1 MRRIVASIAPL
12 EHHVKAVHETPG
24 VYRPSSC
31 PHCGIKE
38 VWQHGFYYR
47 KADRRTQSKESLNPV
62 PIRRYCCSVCR
73 HTCSRLPLCI
83 APRRWSDWTVQ
94 QSVLIQLLNGF
105 SRRECARGAAPS
117 RHTVARWWDWLQAR
131 TAHFEFHLRA
141 RDPEFGR
148 VAGFTAFWAGVFES
162 LGLAR
167 AMAILDQAMIVP

>member
-1 MRRIVASIAPL
+1 MRRIVASIAAL
-12 EHHVKAVHETPG
+12 EQHVEAVHVTPG
-24 VYRPSSC
+24 LYRPSCC
-31 PHCGIKE
+31 PHCGIKV

-47 KADRRTQSKESLNPV
+47 KADRRTQSEESLNPV

-83 APRRWSDWTVQ
+83 APRRWYDWTVQ
-94 QSVLIQLLNGF
+94 QGVLIQLLNGF

-117 RHTVARWWDWLQAR
+117 RHTVARWWHWLQER

-141 RDPEFGR
+141 RDPELGR
-148 VAGFTAFWAGVFES
+148 VAGFAAVWAKVFES

-167 AMAILDQAMIVP
+167 AMAILNQEVIVP

>member
-1 MRRIVASIAPL
+1 MRRIVASIAAL
-12 EHHVKAVHETPG
+12 DQHIEAVHETPG
-24 VYRPSSC
+24 LYRPSCC
-31 PHCGIKE
+31 PHCGIKV

-83 APRRWSDWTVQ
+83 APRRWYDWTVQ

-117 RHTVARWWDWLQAR
+117 RHTGRILCTAMRLAVPRALNHLPDDLLQLAV
-131 TAHFEFHLRA
+131 EELR
-141 RDPEFGR
+141 
-148 VAGFTAFWAGVFES
+148 
-162 LGLAR
+162 
-167 AMAILDQAMIVP
+167 

>member
-1 MRRIVASIAPL
+1 MRRIVASIACL
-12 EHHVKAVHETPG
+12 EQHVEAVHETPG
-24 VYRPSSC
+24 LYRPPCC
-31 PHCGIKE
+31 PHCGIKV

-73 HTCSRLPLCI
+73 LTCSRLPLCI
-83 APRRWSDWTVQ
+83 APRRWYDWAVQ

-117 RHTVARWWDWLQAR
+117 RHTVARWWHWLQER

-141 RDPEFGR
+141 RDPELGR
-148 VAGFTAFWAGVFES
+148 VAGFAAVWAKVFES

-167 AMAILDQAMIVP
+167 AMAILNQEMIVP

>member
-12 EHHVKAVHETPG
+12 EQHVEAVQETPG
-24 VYRPSSC
+24 LYRPLCC
-31 PHCGIKE
+31 PHCGVKV

-47 KADRRTQSKESLNPV
+47 KADRRTQGEASLNPV

-83 APRRWSDWTVQ
+83 APRRWYDWAVQ
-94 QSVLIQLLNGF
+94 QGVLIQLLNGF

-117 RHTVARWWDWLQAR
+117 RHTVARWWHWLQGR

-141 RDPEFGR
+141 RDPELGR
-148 VAGFTAFWAGVFES
+148 VAGFAAFWAKAFES
-162 LGLAR
+162 HGLPG
-167 AMAILDQAMIVP
+167 AMVILDHEMIVP